1 MAKEVTQE
9 KLDKMVNIVLRAKG
23 TPRERLFEYPYRDD
37 ESRQMIKNAENTVR
51 SIIAVMNAE

>member
-1 MAKEVTQE
+1 MAKEITQE

-23 TPRERLFEYPYRDD
+23 TPREHLFEYPYRAD
-37 ESRQMIKNAENTVR
+37 ESQQLIKNAENTVR